1 MSTTWLLI
9 TLSVVV
15 LGGITFLIGE
25 WLSHH
30 LVSSR
35 VPKWIRREERRSHPL
50 AENDDDLGEA
60 A

>member
-1 MSTTWLLI
+1 MSTWLLI
-9 TLSVVV
+9 TLCVAV

-35 VPKWIRREERRSHPL
+35 LPRWIRREEPRSDPL
-50 AENDDDLGEA
+50 ADPTAERDED
-60 A
+60 

>member
-1 MSTTWLLI
+1 MQEQRMSTWLLI

-30 LVSSR
+30 RVSSR
-35 VPKWIRREERRSHPL
+35 MPRWTRREQPRSDPL
-50 AENDDDLGEA
+50 AERDED
-60 A
+60 

>member
-1 MSTTWLLI
+1 MSTWLLI

-35 VPKWIRREERRSHPL
+35 MPRWTRREQPRSDPL
-50 AENDDDLGEA
+50 AERDED
-60 A
+60 